1 MTPPAEAPRTPAPGA
16 EATRTARPESDPSRP
31 AGARLYDATAL
42 AGVITT
48 FAAPVA
54 ALVAGASP
62 VTAGSLGYA
71 GILLFAGG
79 IAARYGFAEHP
90 LPLLQLLKN
99 LAVAAVVTGIFYA
112 MFLLL
117 MLV

>member
-1 MTPPAEAPRTPAPGA
+1 MTPPAEVPRA
-16 EATRTARPESDPSRP
+16 

-62 VTAGSLGYA
+62 VMAGSLGYA

-90 LPLLQLLKN
+90 LPLIQLLKN

-112 MFLLL
+112 MFLVL

>member
-1 MTPPAEAPRTPAPGA
+1 MTPPAEVPRAAGAPHGDGAPRA
-16 EATRTARPESDPSRP
+16 

-62 VTAGSLGYA
+62 VMAGSLGYA

-112 MFLLL
+112 MFLVL